1 MRQIALKKLLSLLVV
16 TVCVLTFTY
25 GCAESS
31 TATVP
36 PETTPAPTAAV
47 ETVESPAEPTEVA
60 EEETTPAEPEAVA
73 EEETTPAEPEAVA
86 EEETAPAEPEEAV
99 AEEETTPAEP
109 EAVAEEETTPAET
122 EEVAVAPEPAAEPEA
137 VAEEET
143 APAEPVE
150 VAAAIDEAALKKSA
164 QVFAGNCA
172 ACHAGGKNLINAQK
186 TLKKDALEKYGMY
199 SKDKIVY
206 QITNGK
212 PPMPAFKGRIPA
224 DQIAAL
230 ADYVLYQ
237 ADNGW

>member
-1 MRQIALKKLLSLLVV
+1 M
-16 TVCVLTFTY
+16 
-25 GCAESS
+25 
-31 TATVP
+31 
-36 PETTPAPTAAV
+36 
-47 ETVESPAEPTEVA
+47 
-60 EEETTPAEPEAVA
+60 
-73 EEETTPAEPEAVA
+73 
-86 EEETAPAEPEEAV
+86 
-99 AEEETTPAEP
+99 
-109 EAVAEEETTPAET
+109 
-122 EEVAVAPEPAAEPEA
+122 
-137 VAEEET
+137 
-143 APAEPVE
+143 
-150 VAAAIDEAALKKSA
+150 DEAALKKSA

>member
-25 GCAESS
+25 GCGGAT

-36 PETTPAPTAAV
+36 PETTSAPTAAV
-47 ETVESPAEPTEVA
+47 SETVESPAETTEVAEEETAPAEATEVAEEETTPAATIEVAVAPGLAEPEEVA

-73 EEETTPAEPEAVA
+73 EEETTPAEP
-86 EEETAPAEPEEAV
+86 T
-99 AEEETTPAEP
+99 
-109 EAVAEEETTPAET
+109 
-122 EEVAVAPEPAAEPEA
+122 EVAV
-137 VAEEET
+137 
-143 APAEPVE
+143 
-150 VAAAIDEAALKKSA
+150 AIDEAALAKSA
-164 QVFAGNCA
+164 QTFAGNCA

-186 TLKKDALEKYGMY
+186 TLQKDALEKYGMY
-199 SKDKIVY
+199 SKEKIVY

-237 ADNGW
+237 ADNGWQ

>member
-60 EEETTPAEPEAVA
+60 EEETAPAEPTEVA
-73 EEETTPAEPEAVA
+73 EEETTPAEPTE
-86 EEETAPAEPEEAV
+86 V

-109 EAVAEEETTPAET
+109 TEVAEEETAPAET
-122 EEVAVAPEPAAEPEA
+122 TEVAVAPETAAEPEA

-143 APAEPVE
+143 APAETTE
-150 VAAAIDEAALKKSA
+150 VAVAVDEAALAKSA

-172 ACHAGGKNLINAQK
+172 SCHAGGKNLINAQK

-212 PPMPAFKGRIPA
+212 PPMPAFKGRLKPDVIT
-224 DQIAAL
+224 AL

-237 ADNGW
+237 ADNGWQ

>member
-25 GCAESS
+25 GCGSAT

-86 EEETAPAEPEEAV
+86 EEETTPAEPEEVAV
-99 AEEETTPAEP
+99 APETAAEP
-109 EAVAEEETTPAET
+109 EAVAEEETTPAE
-122 EEVAVAPEPAAEPEA
+122 
-137 VAEEET
+137 
-143 APAEPVE
+143 PVE
-150 VAAAIDEAALKKSA
+150 LAAAVDEAALKKSA
-164 QVFAGNCA
+164 QVFSANCA

-186 TLKKDALEKYGMY
+186 TLKKDALEKYDMY

-212 PPMPAFKGRIPA
+212 PPMPAFKGKLKEE
-224 DQIAAL
+224 QIAAL

>member
-25 GCAESS
+25 GCADSS

-86 EEETAPAEPEEAV
+86 EEETTPAEPEEV

-109 EAVAEEETTPAET
+109 

-150 VAAAIDEAALKKSA
+150 VAAAIDPAALAKSA

>member
-25 GCAESS
+25 GCADSS

-60 EEETTPAEPEAVA
+60 EEETAPAEPEAVA

-86 EEETAPAEPEEAV
+86 EEETTPAEPVEVAVAPETAAEPEAV

-109 EAVAEEETTPAET
+109 EAVAEEETTPAE
-122 EEVAVAPEPAAEPEA
+122 
-137 VAEEET
+137 
-143 APAEPVE
+143 PVE
-150 VAAAIDEAALKKSA
+150 VAAAVDTAALEKSG
-164 QVFAGNCA
+164 QLFASNCA
-172 ACHAGGKNLINAQK
+172 SCHKGGNNLLNPQK
-186 TLKKDALEKYGMY
+186 TLKKETLEKYAMY

-212 PPMPAFKGRIPA
+212 PPMPAFKGRLKA
-224 DQIAAL
+224 DQIAGL

-237 ADNGW
+237 ADNGWQ

>member
-25 GCAESS
+25 GCAGST

-47 ETVESPAEPTEVA
+47 TETVESPAEPTEVA
-60 EEETTPAEPEAVA
+60 EEETAPAEPTEVAEEETAPAEPTEVAEEETAPAEPTEVAEEETAPAEPTEVA
-73 EEETTPAEPEAVA
+73 EEETTPAEPTE
-86 EEETAPAEPEEAV
+86 V

-109 EAVAEEETTPAET
+109 V
-122 EEVAVAPEPAAEPEA
+122 EVAVA
-137 VAEEET
+137 V
-143 APAEPVE
+143 
-150 VAAAIDEAALKKSA
+150 DEAALAKSG
-164 QVFAGNCA
+164 QLFASNCA
-172 ACHAGGKNLINAQK
+172 SCHKGGNNLLNPQK
-186 TLKKDALEKYGMY
+186 TLKKDILEKYGMY

-212 PPMPAFKGRIPA
+212 PPMPAFKGRLKA

-237 ADNGW
+237 ADNGWQ

>member
-25 GCAESS
+25 GCAGDT

-47 ETVESPAEPTEVA
+47 TETVESPAETTEVAEEETAPAEPEAVA

-73 EEETTPAEPEAVA
+73 EEETTPAEPE
-86 EEETAPAEPEEAV
+86 
-99 AEEETTPAEP
+99 
-109 EAVAEEETTPAET
+109 
-122 EEVAVAPEPAAEPEA
+122 EVAVAPETAAEPEE

-150 VAAAIDEAALKKSA
+150 VAVAIDEEALKKSG
-164 QVFAGNCA
+164 QLFASNCA
-172 ACHAGGKNLINAQK
+172 SCHAGGKNLLNPQK

-212 PPMPAFKGRIPA
+212 PPMPAFKGRLKA
-224 DQIAAL
+224 DQIAGL
-230 ADYVLYQ
+230 ADYVLNQ
-237 ADNGW
+237 ADNGWQ

>member
-25 GCAESS
+25 GCADSS

-86 EEETAPAEPEEAV
+86 EEET
-99 AEEETTPAEP
+99 TPAEP
-109 EAVAEEETTPAET
+109 EAVAEEETTPAEP
-122 EEVAVAPEPAAEPEA
+122 EEVAVAPETAAEPEA

-150 VAAAIDEAALKKSA
+150 VAAAIDPAALAKSA